1 MKFKNSNCQFM
12 ANSNFGRKPKK
23 FAKTCLQTILSRAPQ
38 SWNLLLPDI
47 KDSPS
52 LSTVNKKNKYEM

>member
-12 ANSNFGRKPKK
+12 VNSKFGRKPKK
-23 FAKTCLQTILSRAPQ
+23 LAKTCLQKIFSRAPQ

-52 LSTVNKKNKYEM
+52 LSTVNKKKQA